1 MFHDTLVPCA
11 ERRNI
16 NMKTLVVGN
25 GIDIQYG
32 SFDKRGNKA
41 IIDRAINNVKDNKY
55 QGLDWQKDSVMD
67 ALYYC
72 VETINR
78 VIRKEDI
85 VPKDKDY
92 VFLQMELERIRRT
105 YLKDIGINEIGL
117 EDIFLGAELL
127 YLNSQNEQE
136 RKLVDSIVCDYIQ
149 PLLLDAIYDDGSVNE
164 IYKNF
169 PKSLIT
175 YLKKYDAIFTLNYD
189 MNLERALEYEVPV
202 YHLHG
207 SFDDLLEKS
216 DVVDDEFKHMY
227 CNGIM
232 TWYWLD
238 KYGKEEK
245 DRRYGLLEFENI
257 EGTVDILGISP
268 CNDEQLYIRLNLN
281 KKLTACNYFYF
292 EKEEAVEIRNHI
304 RGGLEGHITN
314 RDVKKFWKKFK

>member
-1 MFHDTLVPCA
+1 
-11 ERRNI
+11 
-16 NMKTLVVGN
+16 MKTLVVGN

-32 SFDKRGNKA
+32 SFDRRGNKA

-55 QGLDWQKDSVMD
+55 QGLGWKKELVIE

-85 VPKDKDY
+85 VPADKDY

-105 YLKDIGINEIGL
+105 YLKEIKINEIGM

-127 YLNSQNEQE
+127 YLNCENDSE
-136 RKLVDSIVCDYIQ
+136 RERVDLIVCEYIQ

-169 PKSLIT
+169 PKSLVT

-189 MNLERALEYEVPV
+189 MNLENVLENEVPI
-202 YHLHG
+202 YHIHG
-207 SFDDLLEKS
+207 CFDDLLEKAT
-216 DVVDDEFKHMY
+216 VVGDEFKHMY

-238 KYGKEEK
+238 KYGKEQK
-245 DRRYGLLEFENI
+245 DRRYGLSEFENI
-257 EGTVDILGISP
+257 EGTVDILGMSP
-268 CNDEQLYIRLNLN
+268 CNDEQLYIRLGLN

-292 EKEEAVEIRNHI
+292 EKEETNEIRNRI
-304 RGGLEGHITN
+304 RGGLKGHITN
-314 RDVKKFWKKFK
+314 RDVKKFWRRFN

>member
-1 MFHDTLVPCA
+1 
-11 ERRNI
+11 
-16 NMKTLVVGN
+16 
-25 GIDIQYG
+25 
-32 SFDKRGNKA
+32 
-41 IIDRAINNVKDNKY
+41 
-55 QGLDWQKDSVMD
+55 
-67 ALYYC
+67 
-72 VETINR
+72 
-78 VIRKEDI
+78 
-85 VPKDKDY
+85 
-92 VFLQMELERIRRT
+92 
-105 YLKDIGINEIGL
+105 
-117 EDIFLGAELL
+117 
-127 YLNSQNEQE
+127 
-136 RKLVDSIVCDYIQ
+136 
-149 PLLLDAIYDDGSVNE
+149 
-164 IYKNF
+164 
-169 PKSLIT
+169 
-175 YLKKYDAIFTLNYD
+175 